1 MKKLIIIVGASGV
14 GKTTLMQALL
24 KKHEFAVAYETH
36 TERPY
41 QKLFKEDA
49 KYALANQVDYL
60 LTRAEQEV
68 QLRQND
74 KMILMDGGL
83 DLDFYGFTRLFHA
96 HSWLSDLDLDL
107 CRRFYIFARSLLPPA
122 DLIVWLKADAKIITQ
137 RLASRDRINIASS
150 DDAMLLEKFINEW
163 IESLDQEKVLKLDV
177 SNEDI
182 NYQKSISRIMEKIN
196 GKF

>member
-24 KKHEFAVAYETH
+24 KKHKFAVAYETH

-107 CRRFYIFARSLLPPA
+107 CRRFYTFTRTLLPPP
-122 DLIVWLKADAKIITQ
+122 DLIIWLKADAKIITQ

-182 NYQKSISRIMEKIN
+182 NYQKSVSRIMEKIN

>member
-1 MKKLIIIVGASGV
+1 M

-24 KKHEFAVAYETH
+24 KKHEFAVAYESH

>member
-24 KKHEFAVAYETH
+24 KKHEFAVAYESH